1 MKSLTTGAALGLA
14 LAVSGC
20 GDTSAPNTHAP
31 GIKIANPGSD
41 RLKTLSPLNQRIGLM
56 RAVLADRKQCRRV
69 LGLAY
74 QQQHGDLAMWVV
86 LCAQGGNWA
95 VFIAPNEVVQVRDC
109 RETVEL
115 GLPACRPVPPL
126 PADPTSPPG
135 TEVSANELEAANANL
150 TGNAQ

>member
-20 GDTSAPNTHAP
+20 GDTSAPNAHAP
-31 GIKIANPGSD
+31 AIKIANPGSD

-56 RAVLADRKQCRRV
+56 RAVAGSGKRCRRV
-69 LGLAY
+69 VGLAY

-86 LCAQGGNWA
+86 LCGQGGNWA
-95 VFIAPNEVVQVRDC
+95 VFIAPNDDVQVRDC
-109 RETVEL
+109 RETVQL

-126 PADPTSPPG
+126 PADPTAPPG
-135 TEVSANELEAANANL
+135 TQVSANELEAANANL
-150 TGNAQ
+150 TGGQ